1 MRGNKGL
8 KIVHLNIRSI
18 LKHRNEVEVSF
29 SDFDIICLSETW
41 LHNAV
46 ENSVINLPGFI
57 NYRQDRD
64 SSLNQVKKRGGGILV
79 FVKQRWAPY
88 ITEFPQM
95 NTVCGDLE
103 ALWLLLDPPRQRR
116 LLIGTVYRPP
126 DGKAQNAIHY
136 IDDTLTSFGEI
147 EITSEVI
154 VIGDFNIDYKKTS
167 MPDCKYL
174 KEFERNHQLKQYI
187 KTPTRITNRIKSTID
202 LIFSNMNFVAE
213 SGVLSNQIS
222 DHQPIFIRRK
232 KLRESKTFS
241 TIYGR
246 TMRNYNRDH
255 FQSVILDDNR
265 WRDFWYGD
273 NDVNTLWS
281 IVHYIIMDS
290 ANLCCPMKKIRL
302 RDSTPGWFTREI
314 IEQINTKKEIMAR
327 ITRTNREED
336 HQLLRD
342 QKRLVRNSL
351 RLARQDTIVTSLSE
365 NMTNPKRFWRC
376 LSKNFALG
384 KRSGTMGCV
393 RIKDQTGNTLEGQE
407 LVDFLSMYYATNL
420 EKLAKAFNNNSQ
432 PLNINEVKQNA
443 NFTFRFVPLTVVEKY
458 IKDVQVCKAS
468 GITDLSSILIKD
480 AFKVLAVEIAHII
493 NESIRTSTF
502 PDKWAVGSITPIPKD
517 GDNLDPGNWRPISIL
532 PLPSKLRERAIHYQ
546 VISHLDDNGYLSKD
560 QHGFRAGKS
569 TSTAIL
575 DLTRLLTESYNK
587 GKQVACL
594 SIIRRRLKLSIIIYY

>member
-1 MRGNKGL
+1 
-8 KIVHLNIRSI
+8 
-18 LKHRNEVEVSF
+18 
-29 SDFDIICLSETW
+29 
-41 LHNAV
+41 
-46 ENSVINLPGFI
+46 
-57 NYRQDRD
+57 
-64 SSLNQVKKRGGGILV
+64 
-79 FVKQRWAPY
+79 
-88 ITEFPQM
+88 
-95 NTVCGDLE
+95 
-103 ALWLLLDPPRQRR
+103 
-116 LLIGTVYRPP
+116 
-126 DGKAQNAIHY
+126 
-136 IDDTLTSFGEI
+136 
-147 EITSEVI
+147 
-154 VIGDFNIDYKKTS
+154 
-167 MPDCKYL
+167 
-174 KEFERNHQLKQYI
+174 
-187 KTPTRITNRIKSTID
+187 
-202 LIFSNMNFVAE
+202 MNFVAE

-273 NDVNTLWS
+273 NNVNTLWS
-281 IVHYIIMDS
+281 IMHDIIMDS

-302 RDSTPGWFTREI
+302 RDSTPAWFTREI

-336 HQLLRD
+336 YQLLRD

-407 LVDFLSMYYATNL
+407 LVDFLSIYYATNG
-420 EKLAKAFNNNSQ
+420 EKLAKAFNNISH

-458 IKDVQVCKAS
+458 IKDIQVCKAS

-532 PLPSKLRERAIHYQ
+532 PLPSKLLKRAIHYQ

-569 TSTAIL
+569 TSKAIL

-587 GKQVACL
+587 GKHTSCVFVDYKKAFETL
-594 SIIRRRLKLSIIIYY
+594 DHNILLTKLVKFDFDGDALR